1 MKDALGIFI
10 VFALEAVGI
19 CFDVGVEVLDERD
32 AEVLMRKA
40 RVDFA
45 YQVQDV
51 EAKEMN
57 WKTAFALEVVFEM
70 QVEVEVQI

>member
-1 MKDALGIFI
+1 MKDALSILI

-32 AEVLMRKA
+32 AEELMPKA

-45 YQVQDV
+45 IQLQDV
-51 EAKEMN
+51 KAKEM
-57 WKTAFALEVVFEM
+57 KLTFALEVLVDM
-70 QVEVEVQI
+70 RVEVEVQI